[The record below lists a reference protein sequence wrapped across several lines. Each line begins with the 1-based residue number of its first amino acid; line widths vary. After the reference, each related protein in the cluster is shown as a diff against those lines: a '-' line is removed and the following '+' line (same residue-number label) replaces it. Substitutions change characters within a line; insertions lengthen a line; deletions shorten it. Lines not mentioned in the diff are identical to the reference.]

1 MITLQDV
8 GFHRIGYWRVQH
20 NCVMTAPKYR
30 GTLLTWT
37 PETKARAARAIILP
51 ETSFTPGAEGML
63 QNVESRHL
71 DHLLLLGL

>member
-1 MITLQDV
+1 
-8 GFHRIGYWRVQH
+8 
-20 NCVMTAPKYR
+20 MTAPKYR

-37 PETKARAARAIILP
+37 PETKARAARAIMLP